1 MAGKTHSILAG
12 RRILV
17 VEDEPLIALH
27 DRDMLR
33 EWGCEVIGTARS
45 VPNAIALIQSQTPDA
60 VLLDV
65 SLQGHTSEP
74 VAEMMIEAGVPFIVT
89 TAFAARTLRPSL
101 RGAPILRKP
110 VEERKLEKA
119 LTDLFTQ

>member
-1 MAGKTHSILAG
+1 MSGATHSILAG

-45 VPNAIALIQSQTPDA
+45 VPHAIALIQDQSPDA
-60 VLLDV
+60 VLLDM
-65 SLQGHTSEP
+65 SLQGCTSEP
-74 VAEMMIEAGVPFIVT
+74 VADMMIKAGVPFIVT
-89 TAFAARTLRPSL
+89 TAFTTRMLRPSL
-101 RGAPILRKP
+101 RGVPILRKP

-119 LTDLFTQ
+119 LTELFTQ